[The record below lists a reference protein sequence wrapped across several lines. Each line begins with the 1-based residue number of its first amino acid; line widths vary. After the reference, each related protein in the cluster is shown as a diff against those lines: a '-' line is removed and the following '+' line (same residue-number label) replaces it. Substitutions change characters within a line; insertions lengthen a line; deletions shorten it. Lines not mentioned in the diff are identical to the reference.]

1 MRVEPE
7 AMLSSGLLLSYPMKR
22 GNGGNLGCCEDNV
35 FLNVCSGS
43 GVHGVKV
50 WSINASKDVKVWP
63 LAAHADMLRV
73 LA

>member
-1 MRVEPE
+1 ME
-7 AMLSSGLLLSYPMKR
+7 GI
-22 GNGGNLGCCEDNV
+22 LGAV
-35 FLNVCSGS
+35 KIMYFKMYVVGF

>member
-1 MRVEPE
+1 ME
-7 AMLSSGLLLSYPMKR
+7 R
-22 GNGGNLGCCEDNV
+22 GNGGNSEP
-35 FLNVCSGS
+35 

-50 WSINASKDVKVWP
+50 WSMNASKDVKVWP